1 MPLKRKIT
9 KEDCNNWNKNKNI
22 NPLTNRIIKSNSV
35 LYKTI
40 ETNCDKYD
48 IIKIVNDF
56 CKLNNIK
63 SNINSKYKKIYNNI
77 NILCDN
83 INPIMNKSLNKFDK
97 YKIILNYFKDIKL
110 SSNKCIELY
119 KEQNKYLLSNDILLY
134 KKIGSASAFGVVY
147 KSMNININ
155 YNIPK
160 FVIKLQLNTKEMK
173 NELDTFK
180 KISDYAIKYN
190 VPNFPILYKS
200 IICDNIIRNSSYP
213 DLLAKSNKKNK
224 KYSIIIYELAKGDLK
239 SFLNNNKSLSEKIWK
254 NIYEQIFM
262 SILLLH
268 SLNIIHNDTH
278 YGNFLYIKI
287 KEGGCFHYKINDDDY
302 YIENIGYI
310 WMIWDFGNSRE
321 LSKVSKGLFIEDY
334 MLINLFMRKRDLEME
349 KNKDFKNHNIY
360 GNNDR
365 YAGYMD
371 DTITI
376 PNSIIKLQEK
386 LWKHLGELINHYSVV
401 ITHRK
406 NLTEYLWFK
415 YFIDNNL
422 LFSKTPIGDIIS
434 SVIINI

>member
-1 MPLKRKIT
+1 
-9 KEDCNNWNKNKNI
+9 
-22 NPLTNRIIKSNSV
+22 
-35 LYKTI
+35 
-40 ETNCDKYD
+40 
-48 IIKIVNDF
+48 
-56 CKLNNIK
+56 
-63 SNINSKYKKIYNNI
+63 
-77 NILCDN
+77 
-83 INPIMNKSLNKFDK
+83 
-97 YKIILNYFKDIKL
+97 
-110 SSNKCIELY
+110 
-119 KEQNKYLLSNDILLY
+119 
-134 KKIGSASAFGVVY
+134 
-147 KSMNININ
+147 
-155 YNIPK
+155 
-160 FVIKLQLNTKEMK
+160 
-173 NELDTFK
+173 
-180 KISDYAIKYN
+180 
-190 VPNFPILYKS
+190 
-200 IICDNIIRNSSYP
+200 
-213 DLLAKSNKKNK
+213 
-224 KYSIIIYELAKGDLK
+224 
-239 SFLNNNKSLSEKIWK
+239 
-254 NIYEQIFM
+254 M

-349 KNKDFKNHNIY
+349 KNKDFNNHNIY

-386 LWKHLGELINHYSVV
+386 LWKHLGELINHYSVI

-434 SVIINI
+434 SVIITI